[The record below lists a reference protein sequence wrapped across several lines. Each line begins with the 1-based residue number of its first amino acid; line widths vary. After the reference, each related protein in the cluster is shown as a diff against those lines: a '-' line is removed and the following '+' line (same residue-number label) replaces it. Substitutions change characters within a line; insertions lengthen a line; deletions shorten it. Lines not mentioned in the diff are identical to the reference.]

1 MKKILLC
8 PPTYYDIEYEI
19 NPWMDIN
26 RKANKEK
33 VWKEYESLKAKY
45 TELGLE
51 FMEIEAE
58 PGLPDMVYAANFGF
72 AEGKKFIKATF
83 KFPERRKES
92 DFAEEYLKKLGY
104 EILTIPEEIY
114 FEGQGDLLKTSDKYF
129 YGWGKRSVPE
139 AKVYLEQYLDKPVI
153 DFELINPYYYHLDT
167 CFAPLSDDTVLIN
180 QRSFTPDSLKKVYEH
195 FPNVIETSEED
206 NKVLCCN
213 LVVWNK
219 NIVVAKGITIALIEK
234 LDSIGFKVH
243 QIDTTEYLK
252 GGGSVKCLSLE
263 LFD

>member
-19 NPWMDIN
+19 NPWMDVN

-33 VWKEYESLKAKY
+33 VQLEYANLKAKY
-45 TELGLE
+45 TELGIE
-51 FMEIEAE
+51 FMEIEPQ

-83 KFPERRKES
+83 KYPERRKEA
-92 DFAEEYLKKLGY
+92 DFAEAYMKNLGY
-104 EILTIPEEIY
+104 EILTLPEEIF
-114 FEGQGDLLKTSDKYF
+114 FEGQGDLLKTSTHYF
-129 YGWGKRSVPE
+129 MGWGKRSMPE
-139 AKVYLEQYLDKPVI
+139 AKKYLEQYLDKPVV

-167 CFAPLSDDTVLIN
+167 CFAPIADDIVMIN
-180 QRSFTPDSLKKVYEH
+180 QRSFKPEGLKKVYEY
-195 FPNVIETSEED
+195 FPTVIETSEQD
-206 NKVLCCN
+206 NSVLCCN
-213 LVVWNK
+213 QVVFGN
-219 NIVVAKGITIALIEK
+219 NIVLGKGITLALIEK
-234 LDSIGFKVH
+234 LGGLGYKVH
-243 QIDTTEYLK
+243 EIDTTEYLK